1 MPVTHEMTLL
11 IKAGST
17 LSSLAAR
24 RGDFEDWVKSGLGV
38 DPSTVSVVDV
48 TRGQTLPDVGAHG
61 RIIITGSHSMV
72 SDHLDWSERTADWLV
87 RASGQGIPT
96 LGICYGH
103 QLLAYSRGGDVND
116 NPRGPEYGTVDIT
129 LRTAARTDR
138 LLKALPERILAH
150 TGHMQSVLRMPA
162 TAVILA
168 GSARESYHAARF
180 DSTTWGVQFHPE
192 FDADVMR
199 GYLEHFR
206 EAFTKNGTDVD
217 ALLAGVRETPASASL
232 LRRFMNLAG

>member
-1 MPVTHEMTLL
+1 MPVTNAMTLL

-17 LSSLAAR
+17 LPSLVAR
-24 RGDFEDWVKSGLGV
+24 RGDFEEWVKNGLGV

-48 TRGQTLPDVGAHG
+48 TRGESLPPPGAHD

-72 SDHLDWSERTADWLV
+72 SDHLDWSERTAEWLM

-103 QLLAYSRGGDVND
+103 QLLAYSRGGEVSD

-138 LLKALPERILAH
+138 LLQGLPAQIPVHA
-150 TGHMQSVLRMPA
+150 GHMQSVLRMQA
-162 TAVILA
+162 TAIILA
-168 GSARESYHAARF
+168 GSELESHHAVRF

-192 FDADVMR
+192 FDSDIMR

-206 EAFTKNGTDVD
+206 DAFTKKGADVD
-217 ALLAGVRETPASASL
+217 ALIAKVRETPSSASL
-232 LRRFMNLAG
+232 LRRFMSLSG